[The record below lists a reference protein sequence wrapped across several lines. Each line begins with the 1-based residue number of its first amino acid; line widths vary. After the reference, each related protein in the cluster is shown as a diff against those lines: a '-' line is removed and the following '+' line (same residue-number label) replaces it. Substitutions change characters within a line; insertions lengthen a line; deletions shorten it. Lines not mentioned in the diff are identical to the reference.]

1 MNFILTFGL
10 LIEMKELN
18 NHYTIALK
26 ASVLAADEIMRVYH
40 TSFQKELKSDGSPVT
55 EADKR
60 ASAIITKELKQT
72 EIPIISEEELKENF
86 EIRQSWKTV
95 WIVDP
100 LDGTKEFIK
109 QNDEFAVNI
118 ALVENGNPVFG
129 LIASPVEQTI
139 LFGGKEIG
147 CFIAPFNA
155 IDSPNN
161 WTKLTAK
168 ELNNPVVLT
177 SSRTPNFELFSPLI
191 EEIKSKKDI
200 DFIKKGSA
208 LKFFDLAQGWADVYP
223 RFAPTMEWDIAAGQA
238 ILEALGGKVL
248 DVNTGKPL
256 TYNKESLYNPHFIAK
271 TKAFINCFGE

>member
-1 MNFILTFGL
+1 
-10 LIEMKELN
+10 MKELN

-26 ASVLAADEIMRVYH
+26 ASVLAADEIMRVYR

-55 EADKR
+55 EADNQ
-60 ASAIITKELKQT
+60 ASAIITNELRQT

-86 EIRQSWKTV
+86 SIRQNWKTV

-118 ALVENGNPVFG
+118 ALVENGKPVFG

-147 CFIAPFNA
+147 CFIAPFDA
-155 IDSPNN
+155 IDSPIN
-161 WTKLTAK
+161 WTEITAK

-177 SSRTPNFELFSPLI
+177 SSRTPNFELFSTLI